1 MNRRPDGQRSRQ
13 RGIALLVVLWG
24 CTLAAITLGALATN
38 ARVESTQARGQSLRT
53 QAFYAAEAG
62 VEQAVFRLNA
72 SEDAQRWL
80 ADGRPYRQKM
90 GDFDVSVSIHDEDG
104 KINLNTASP
113 ELIGRLLAASGI
125 ETGRAASASAAIA
138 SWGKRG
144 HMDASLL
151 LAQGGFASLE
161 ELYRVPGLGAD
172 IVDRISPALTL
183 WSGEH
188 PNLAHASP
196 LVVAA
201 VTGADAAAAAAYVAK
216 VRDLQAGSSNL
227 PPMPGTMPGS
237 ASVGASGVVNIVSV
251 VSGEKGP
258 GFTLD
263 VTLILKSEPGDPR
276 AYRVVRWREVSPA
289 GDI

>member
-1 MNRRPDGQRSRQ
+1 MRAVERPSVRQ
-13 RGIALLVVLWG
+13 RGVALLIVLWG

-38 ARVESTQARGQSLRT
+38 ARVESTQARGQSLRM
-53 QAFYAAEAG
+53 QAFYAAQAG
-62 VEQAVFRLNA
+62 IEQAVFRLNA

-80 ADGRPYRQKM
+80 ADGRPYRLKI
-90 GDFDVSVSIHDEDG
+90 GDSDVEVSIRDEDG

-113 ELIGRLLAASGI
+113 EVIGRLLAASGV
-125 ETGRAASASAAIA
+125 EASGIPGASAAIVG
-138 SWGKRG
+138 WGKRG
-144 HMDASLL
+144 HMDASML
-151 LAQGGFASLE
+151 LAKGGFASLE
-161 ELYRVPGLGAD
+161 ELYRVPGLRAD

-183 WSGEH
+183 WSGEN

-196 LVVAA
+196 LVVSA
-201 VTGADAAAAAAYVAK
+201 VTGADAVAAQAYVAK
-216 VRDLQAGSSNL
+216 VHELQAGSSNL

-251 VSGEKGP
+251 VKGDKGP

-276 AYRVVRWREVSPA
+276 AYRVVRWREVSPS
-289 GDI
+289 GDT